1 LAPAVDLSVVALLF
15 ALHHLVVYGVAPG
28 RLRSAR
34 VLLAFSGVATLTLNA
49 AEPIVVGAYGRAAFD
64 AVEPLLLIGWSEV
77 GLALLS
83 QIYAVRP
90 PTPRSVKDDTHPQ
103 PGTPLVEEIGAA
115 LAAARNGPGR
125 PALASMPDVE
135 LLAAARDLDVAHR
148 REHGRPVSAD
158 TLRGALGVGS
168 AKARE
173 LVAAVRA
180 GSTS

>member
-1 LAPAVDLSVVALLF
+1 
-15 ALHHLVVYGVAPG
+15 
-28 RLRSAR
+28 
-34 VLLAFSGVATLTLNA
+34 VATLTLNA

-64 AVEPLLLIGWSEV
+64 AVGPLLLIGWSEV
-77 GLALLS
+77 GPALLS

-103 PGTPLVEEIGAA
+103 PRTPSVEEIDAV
-115 LAAARNGPGR
+115 AAAGRSRPGR
-125 PALASMPDVE
+125 PTSASRPDGE
-135 LLAAARDLDVAHR
+135 LLAAARDLDAAHR
-148 REHGRPVSAD
+148 RDHGRPVSAD

-173 LVAAVRA
+173 LMAAVRG

>member
-1 LAPAVDLSVVALLF
+1 LTV
-15 ALHHLVVYGVAPG
+15 HGVAPG

-64 AVEPLLLIGWSEV
+64 AVGPLLLIGWSEI
-77 GLALLS
+77 GPALLS
-83 QIYAVRP
+83 QIYAARSL
-90 PTPRSVKDDTHPQ
+90 TPRSARDDRHPQ
-103 PGTPLVEEIGAA
+103 PGTPSVEEIGAA

-125 PALASMPDVE
+125 PAASASLPDGE
-135 LLAAARDLDVAHR
+135 LLAAARELDAAHR

-173 LVAAVRA
+173 LVAAVRG
-180 GSTS
+180 GSAS